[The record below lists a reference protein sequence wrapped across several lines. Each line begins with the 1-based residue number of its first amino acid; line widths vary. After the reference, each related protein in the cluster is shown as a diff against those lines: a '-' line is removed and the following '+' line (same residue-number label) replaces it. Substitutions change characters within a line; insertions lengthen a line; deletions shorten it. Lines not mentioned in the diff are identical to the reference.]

1 MAPQAAG
8 VIHGDFER
16 GFIKAE
22 VSAHSDWVRVRVRLR
37 LRLRVRVRV
46 RLRLRLRVRVRL
58 RLRRRRHQGGGVRP
72 LRLG

>member
-1 MAPQAAG
+1 VRCWTLFNGSLAPQAAG

-22 VSAHSDWVRVRVRLR
+22 VCGHSAWGRVRVRLR
-37 LRLRVRVRV
+37 LRLRLW
-46 RLRLRLRVRVRL
+46 LRL
-58 RLRRRRHQGGGVRP
+58 RRHQGGGERP